1 MNDDLLAD
9 LKEWAESY
17 DAVETGADG
26 ILYTAINRIEA
37 LDKRVAQLEKGFKD
51 ILSLD
56 NADTLVRIIAKSC
69 IVGAIDQD
77 GKYCHV
83 PENALAG
90 EKKDG

>member
-1 MNDDLLAD
+1 MDDLVERLREYCDGNTDLMDAAAD
-9 LKEWAESY
+9 
-17 DAVETGADG
+17 
-26 ILYTAINRIEA
+26 RIEA
-37 LDKRVAQLEKGFKD
+37 QDKRVAKLEKGFKD

-90 EKKDG
+90 EKKDD